1 MLMQVH
7 YLDECFVILLLY
19 RHEHADN
26 ITKQV
31 GSALWHTVEEY
42 GLIQPDLV
50 ELSIQLVQVI
60 TLCDYFWHCDSFPGN
75 TQKRIPAVAGILK
88 NLAVLM
94 GC

>member
-1 MLMQVH
+1 MQVH

-42 GLIQPDLV
+42 GLIQPGLV
-50 ELSIQLVQVI
+50 ELSIQLVQGI
-60 TLCDYFWHCDSFPGN
+60 THCGDFWHRAYFRGKA
-75 TQKRIPAVAGILK
+75 QKRIPAVAGILK

>member
-1 MLMQVH
+1 MQVH

-50 ELSIQLVQVI
+50 ELSIQLVKSKGV
-60 TLCDYFWHCDSFPGN
+60 N
-75 TQKRIPAVAGILK
+75 ILR
-88 NLAVLM
+88 AQAASDAM
-94 GC
+94 D

>member
-1 MLMQVH
+1 MQVH
-7 YLDECFVILLLY
+7 YLDESFVILLFN

-50 ELSIQLVQVI
+50 ELSIQLVQGI
-60 TLCDYFWHCDSFPGN
+60 PHCGDSWHRGSFRGKA
-75 TQKRIPAVAGILK
+75 QKRIPAIAGILK
-88 NLAVLM
+88 NLPVLT
-94 GC
+94 GY